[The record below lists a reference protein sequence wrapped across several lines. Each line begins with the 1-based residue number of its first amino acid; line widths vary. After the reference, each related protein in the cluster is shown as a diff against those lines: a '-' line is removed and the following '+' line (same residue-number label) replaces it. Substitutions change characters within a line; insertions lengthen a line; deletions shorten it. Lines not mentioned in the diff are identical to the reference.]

1 MTCNIDRRG
10 RRIRAFTGVG
20 LIIVTLV
27 WFALGPSAHWAVHGL
42 QALLALGGAFAVFE
56 GLVGW
61 CAIRAMGVKTPF

>member
-1 MTCNIDRRG
+1 MTCNIDRTG

-20 LIIVTLV
+20 LIVATIV
-27 WFALGPSAHWAVHGL
+27 WYALGPGAPWTVHAL
-42 QALLALGGAFAVFE
+42 QALLAIGGTFAVYE

>member
-1 MTCNIDRRG
+1 MTCNIDRTG
-10 RRIRAFTGVG
+10 RRIRAITGVG
-20 LIIVTLV
+20 LIVVAIV
-27 WFALGPSAHWAVHGL
+27 WFAFMTSAHWAVHAL

>member
-10 RRIRAFTGVG
+10 RRIRAFMGALLVLIVG
-20 LIIVTLV
+20 V
-27 WFALGPSAHWAVHGL
+27 WFALAPGAPWAVHLL
-42 QALLALGGAFAVFE
+42 QAALALGGAFAVFE